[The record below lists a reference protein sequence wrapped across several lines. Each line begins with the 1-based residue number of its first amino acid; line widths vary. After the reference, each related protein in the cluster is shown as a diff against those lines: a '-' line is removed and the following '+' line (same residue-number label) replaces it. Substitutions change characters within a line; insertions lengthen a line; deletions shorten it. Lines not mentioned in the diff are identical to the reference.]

1 MTSDFASRPPDV
13 EGGDAEAERVSEA
26 ASAGKQPW
34 AKPTIWIGSLST
46 TNAGPQFDTAS
57 ENTHYYIPSS

>member
-13 EGGDAEAERVSEA
+13 AGGDAEAERVSEA

-46 TNAGPQFDTAS
+46 TNAGAQINLSETQF
-57 ENTHYYIPSS
+57 YYVVSS